1 MNVEK
6 ISLIGRK
13 NFKYNENITI
23 NIPTLRQIRDGID
36 DESLFWN
43 EVNLFIQTPTD
54 MISELDSVDI
64 DFEQISDYELF
75 IFLFSLKKKSS
86 TLNKSILF
94 CNFSLW
100 DLNICN
106 DKDKYFLADSNGKM
120 IIDID
125 VYNDISKIISVV
137 SGYSKTKRKKFGNAY
152 AKKKRIEQDY
162 KQKEKLRTQNNE
174 QSNVLDSIILRLVC
188 NTNFP
193 YNFET
198 IQDVTIYDL
207 FQSLRQI
214 DKDIEV
220 TDLMQSRLVGNDLS
234 KIPSKQLSRFIL

>member
-1 MNVEK
+1 MNV
-6 ISLIGRK
+6 
-13 NFKYNENITI
+13 
-23 NIPTLRQIRDGID
+23 
-36 DESLFWN
+36 
-43 EVNLFIQTPTD
+43 
-54 MISELDSVDI
+54 
-64 DFEQISDYELF
+64 
-75 IFLFSLKKKSS
+75 
-86 TLNKSILF
+86 
-94 CNFSLW
+94 CNG
-100 DLNICN
+100 
-106 DKDKYFLADSNGKM
+106 KDKYFLADSNGKM

-125 VYNDISKIISVV
+125 IYNDISKIISIV
-137 SGYSKTKRKKFGNAY
+137 SGYSKTKKKKFGNAY